1 LAWRADPRGF
11 VLARAGLQEAA
22 RRRAEQAR
30 WALDTAR
37 VGVMAEVIAKPTFTR
52 ADLVEVL
59 APQIPYDQPDPRT
72 VVEGAADTVPLR
84 VTAPREA
91 HHREGHER
99 FTLDA
104 IMVEEERIFDM
115 VDDRDDA
122 ARLPVSAADVAG
134 LSPDQERVIRA
145 IAGSPFL
152 VQPLQ
157 APAGAGKTFSL
168 AALHAAA
175 LRAGREVLVVAPT
188 GRAVDQ
194 AMGEGAGD
202 YGLTVAKALSM
213 IDRGALTIG
222 RHSLVVLDEAS
233 MLGTPQLRTLLG
245 CTSAARAKIVT
256 VGDSY
261 QLAPVLARGGMFDDL
276 MAELPWAQH
285 LSVVWRMQDP
295 DERDMS
301 LALRSAHGNRLRK
314 AVGWYR
320 IHGRL
325 HTGDEVTMAA
335 DARDAFVAACREGR
349 DVLLMCD
356 SWEMADA
363 INTQLHTTLTPAG
376 DAVPCS
382 RGQAVSVGDVIVS
395 RRNADSIEVLPPAG
409 AVRPLRLDPVR
420 NGNRWRVA
428 AVNIAEGRVA
438 AVRCADGARAV
449 FEGEYLAGQ
458 VSLGFAVTLQSAQGA
473 TVDSAFTVMR
483 ETASRSAA
491 YVAMTRGRV
500 TNQLFIYPR
509 TTGEADHEH
518 TTPPTG
524 EGVAAA
530 VRGSKYE
537 AAARLR
543 AILEHDDRP
552 RTMHTEADRA
562 EREVLPVEVVEVLG
576 RHDMRRAARRRRW
589 RDMRLPARVRERSV
603 QVVQREPQQVALRDP
618 AELRAEFEAARDQ
631 VAALRGLVA
640 ADAGPAMV
648 AARPVLAGLRA
659 RADAD
664 RPYAAAVA
672 AVEAAWRD
680 ADTAYEVTLGF
691 VEQAQREWDALRVDP
706 AADPLEVA
714 SARFG
719 LRLAMMQLPLVVP
732 AGRFQPDLEAAR
744 AAREAAAGGPARI
757 VTAADVEW
765 ARLAAI
771 AEDQE
776 LLAAA
781 VARRNRA
788 QREWERAERVWAR
801 AERDR
806 DAADAERDRDEG
818 RDYSTG

>member
-1 LAWRADPRGF
+1 MIG
-11 VLARAGLQEAA
+11 G
-22 RRRAEQAR
+22 RR
-30 WALDTAR
+30 
-37 VGVMAEVIAKPTFTR
+37 
-52 ADLVEVL
+52 LVERLVYALVALVVAIQL
-59 APQIPYDQPDPRT
+59 APLVVVALVSVSSSPVFDVTAGSWSLRWWERRLLPS

-115 VDDRDDA
+115 IDDRDDA

-349 DVLLMCD
+349 DVLLMD
-356 SWEMADA
+356 ADC
-363 INTQLHTTLTPAG
+363 TVTVHTADTL
-376 DAVPCS
+376 
-382 RGQAVSVGDVIVS
+382 
-395 RRNADSIEVLPPAG
+395 
-409 AVRPLRLDPVR
+409 AVRADCF
-420 NGNRWRVA
+420 GNW
-428 AVNIAEGRVA
+428 N
-438 AVRCADGARAV
+438 
-449 FEGEYLAGQ
+449 F
-458 VSLGFAVTLQSAQGA
+458 
-473 TVDSAFTVMR
+473 
-483 ETASRSAA
+483 
-491 YVAMTRGRV
+491 
-500 TNQLFIYPR
+500 
-509 TTGEADHEH
+509 
-518 TTPPTG
+518 
-524 EGVAAA
+524 
-530 VRGSKYE
+530 
-537 AAARLR
+537 
-543 AILEHDDRP
+543 
-552 RTMHTEADRA
+552 
-562 EREVLPVEVVEVLG
+562 
-576 RHDMRRAARRRRW
+576 
-589 RDMRLPARVRERSV
+589 LPAPLILPITFVLSSPFANRH
-603 QVVQREPQQVALRDP
+603 
-618 AELRAEFEAARDQ
+618 
-631 VAALRGLVA
+631 LVA
-640 ADAGPAMV
+640 
-648 AARPVLAGLRA
+648 
-659 RADAD
+659 
-664 RPYAAAVA
+664 
-672 AVEAAWRD
+672 
-680 ADTAYEVTLGF
+680 
-691 VEQAQREWDALRVDP
+691 
-706 AADPLEVA
+706 
-714 SARFG
+714 
-719 LRLAMMQLPLVVP
+719 
-732 AGRFQPDLEAAR
+732 
-744 AAREAAAGGPARI
+744 
-757 VTAADVEW
+757 
-765 ARLAAI
+765 
-771 AEDQE
+771 
-776 LLAAA
+776 
-781 VARRNRA
+781 
-788 QREWERAERVWAR
+788 
-801 AERDR
+801 
-806 DAADAERDRDEG
+806 
-818 RDYSTG
+818 